1 MIMDKD
7 AAAKMIDEMQER
19 FPGLTPELAAQTI
32 LVESLKA
39 CQSLMDLTRL
49 PIDPLMLNQ
58 LRDRGLLDQA
68 EWQRVM
74 AMLDPSIVAKPALDE
89 PGE

>member
-32 LVESLKA
+32 LVESLRA
-39 CQSLMDLTRL
+39 CQSVMDLTRL
-49 PIDPLMLNQ
+49 PIDPLVLNQ

-74 AMLDPSIVAKPALDE
+74 AMLDPSVAQSALDE

>member
-1 MIMDKD
+1 MDKD
-7 AAAKMIDEMQER
+7 AAAKMIDDMQER

-39 CQSLMDLTRL
+39 CQSVMDLTRL

-74 AMLDPSIVAKPALDE
+74 AMLDPSVAQTALDE

>member
-39 CQSLMDLTRL
+39 CQSVMDLTRL

-74 AMLDPSIVAKPALDE
+74 AMLDPSVAQSALDE

>member
-1 MIMDKD
+1 MDKD
-7 AAAKMIDEMQER
+7 AAAKMIDDMQER

-74 AMLDPSIVAKPALDE
+74 AMLDPSVAQSALDE

>member
-1 MIMDKD
+1 MMDKD
-7 AAAKMIDEMQER
+7 AAAKMIDDMQER

-39 CQSLMDLTRL
+39 CQSVMDLTRL

-74 AMLDPSIVAKPALDE
+74 AMLDPSVAQSALDE

>member
-1 MIMDKD
+1 MDKD
-7 AAAKMIDEMQER
+7 AAAKMIDDMQER

-32 LVESLKA
+32 LVESLRA
-39 CQSLMDLTRL
+39 CQSVMDLTRL

>member
-7 AAAKMIDEMQER
+7 AAAKMIDDMQER

-39 CQSLMDLTRL
+39 CQSVMDLTRL

>member
-1 MIMDKD
+1 MVMDKD

-39 CQSLMDLTRL
+39 CQSVMDLTRL

-74 AMLDPSIVAKPALDE
+74 AMLDPSVAQSALDE
-89 PGE
+89 PGK

>member
-39 CQSLMDLTRL
+39 CQSVMDLTRL
-49 PIDPLMLNQ
+49 PIDPLVLNQ

-74 AMLDPSIVAKPALDE
+74 AMLDPSVAQSALDE

>member
-1 MIMDKD
+1 MDKD

-32 LVESLKA
+32 LVESLRA
-39 CQSLMDLTRL
+39 GQSVMDLTRL
-49 PIDPLMLNQ
+49 PIDPLVLNQ

-74 AMLDPSIVAKPALDE
+74 AMLDPSVAQPALDE

>member
-1 MIMDKD
+1 MDKD
-7 AAAKMIDEMQER
+7 AAAKMIDDMQER

-32 LVESLKA
+32 LVESLRA
-39 CQSLMDLTRL
+39 CQSVMDLTRL
-49 PIDPLMLNQ
+49 PIDPLVLNQ

-74 AMLDPSIVAKPALDE
+74 AMLDPSVAQSALDE